1 MSSAF
6 AGNQNSMEA
15 LQAQAQTL
23 SATQEQLNQRLELQ
37 KQLLERAQQAQEA
50 GAKATE
56 NARAALEDARRELA
70 EYKEYGDE
78 SADALQEYADAVTAA
93 GADSLFGG
101 TVVVVYRNVLLE
113 RERRVADV
121 TCRCCHLSKVL
132 AKPGQ
137 AVRAGDVIGVQG
149 NTGAY
154 QARMGVH
161 LHIEFDRDTAHPCHV
176 PGIAKDGNIIK
187 RGTDSTLDPADVFH
201 RGPGQSA
208 RSVSYAGWTTEKDWT
223 YSEV

>member
-1 MSSAF
+1 MDIQTSDP
-6 AGNQNSMEA
+6 GREVLA
-15 LQAQAQTL
+15 L
-23 SATQEQLNQRLELQ
+23 
-37 KQLLERAQQAQEA
+37 
-50 GAKATE
+50 
-56 NARAALEDARRELA
+56 
-70 EYKEYGDE
+70 GDGRV
-78 SADALQEYADAVTAA
+78 AAA
-93 GADSLFGG
+93 GFDSLFGG

-113 RERRVADV
+113 REKRVMDV
-121 TCRCCHLSKVL
+121 TCRCYHLSKVL

-149 NTGAY
+149 NTGTY

-201 RGPGQSA
+201 RAAGQSA
-208 RSVSYAGWTTEKDWT
+208 RSVAYAGWTEEKDWK
-223 YSEV
+223 YAEA

>member
-1 MSSAF
+1 MP
-6 AGNQNSMEA
+6 
-15 LQAQAQTL
+15 
-23 SATQEQLNQRLELQ
+23 
-37 KQLLERAQQAQEA
+37 LLENLREVS
-50 GAKATE
+50 E
-56 NARAALEDARRELA
+56 RIRARRSYEA
-70 EYKEYGDE
+70 QRK
-78 SADALQEYADAVTAA
+78 SAQKLILPCRRDNAVTAGWKNPLYKQYWKWTHYGMDIQTSDPGREVLALGDGRVAAA
-93 GADSLFGG
+93 GVDSLFGG
-101 TVVVVYRNVLLE
+101 TVAVVYPNVLLE

-137 AVRAGDVIGVQG
+137 IVRAGDVIGVQG

-154 QARMGVH
+154 QAKMGVH

-208 RSVSYAGWTTEKDWT
+208 RSVSYAGWTAEKDWT
-223 YSEV
+223 YSEK

>member
-1 MSSAF
+1 MP
-6 AGNQNSMEA
+6 
-15 LQAQAQTL
+15 
-23 SATQEQLNQRLELQ
+23 
-37 KQLLERAQQAQEA
+37 LLENLREVS
-50 GAKATE
+50 E
-56 NARAALEDARRELA
+56 RIRARRSYEA
-70 EYKEYGDE
+70 QRK
-78 SADALQEYADAVTAA
+78 SAQKLILPCRRDNAITAA
-93 GADSLFGG
+93 WKNPLYKQYWRWTHYGMDIQTSDPGKEVLALGDGRVAAAGVDSLFGG
-101 TVVVVYRNVLLE
+101 TVAVVYPNVLLE
-113 RERRVADV
+113 REKRVMDV
-121 TCRCCHLSKVL
+121 TCRCYHLSKVL

-154 QARMGVH
+154 QAKMGVH

-201 RGPGQSA
+201 RGPGQTA

-223 YSEV
+223 YSEG

>member
-1 MSSAF
+1 MPLLENLREVSERIRARRSYEAQRRSA
-6 AGNQNSMEA
+6 
-15 LQAQAQTL
+15 
-23 SATQEQLNQRLELQ
+23 QRLILPC
-37 KQLLERAQQAQEA
+37 RRD
-50 GAKATE
+50 
-56 NARAALEDARRELA
+56 NAI
-70 EYKEYGDE
+70 
-78 SADALQEYADAVTAA
+78 TAA
-93 GADSLFGG
+93 WKNPLYKQYWRWTHYGMDIQTSDPGKEVLALGDGRVAAAGFDSLFGG
-101 TVVVVYRNVLLE
+101 TVVVVYQNVLLE

-121 TCRCCHLSKVL
+121 TCRCYHLSKVL

-201 RGPGQSA
+201 RAAGQSA
-208 RSVSYAGWTTEKDWT
+208 ARLS
-223 YSEV
+223 